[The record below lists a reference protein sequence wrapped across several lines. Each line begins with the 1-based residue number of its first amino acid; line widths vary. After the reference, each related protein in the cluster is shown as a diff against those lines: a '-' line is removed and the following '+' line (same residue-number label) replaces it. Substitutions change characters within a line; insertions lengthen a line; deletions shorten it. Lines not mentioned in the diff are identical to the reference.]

1 MNRRTLLIV
10 ILVLIA
16 FGLGAGAGA
25 LGLLWATGGLETESA
40 AIADVAPTLSLDGP
54 TPTPS
59 DALRLATQIAQ
70 INTRLDGIEGSI
82 AALGQGIASAGT
94 AAAIPT
100 ATPTPAAGASS
111 DAPARG
117 VFRINQDESQV
128 RFLID
133 EILGGSPS
141 TVIAAT
147 RRVAGD
153 LIVDF
158 ANPPGSQVGE
168 IAINARTFRT
178 DQEFRDDSIRGHILE
193 TDTHEFI
200 RFVPA
205 AINGLPGAPVSVGD
219 TVAFQ
224 IVGDLTVKAVTR
236 SVTFEASII
245 IEDADRISGLAR
257 AEALYTDFD
266 ITINTPPLV
275 SDVAESLIMEI
286 EFVALR
292 VE

>member
-1 MNRRTLLIV
+1 MNRRTLLTAL
-10 ILVLIA
+10 LVLIA

-25 LGLLWATGGLETESA
+25 LGLLWATGGLESESA
-40 AIADVAPTLSLDGP
+40 SIADVAPTLSLDGP

-59 DALRLATQIAQ
+59 DALRLATQVAQ
-70 INTRLDGIEGSI
+70 INTRLDGIESSI
-82 AALGQGIASAGT
+82 AALGQGIASA
-94 AAAIPT
+94 AIPT
-100 ATPTPAAGASS
+100 ASPTPSPVEPADS
-111 DAPARG
+111 PARG
-117 VFRINQDESQV
+117 VFRISQDESQV

-133 EILGGSPS
+133 EILAGSPN

-153 LIVDF
+153 VIIDF

-200 RFVPA
+200 RFVPT
-205 AINGLPGAPVSVGD
+205 AINGLPEAPVSLGD

-224 IVGDLTVKAVTR
+224 IVGDLTVRTVTR
-236 SVTFEASII
+236 SVTFEASIT